1 MDKILKHPW
10 LANIKTEN
18 RKKLNLFTDA
28 EKILLSKYDVD
39 YLTSE
44 KEELIENFTMK
55 NLETNENENRKNA
68 AGGTKSVIY
77 APYNTYIEPNEDQ
90 SKYKSFL
97 EVEKIY
103 KEIKINNDLIKYGF
117 KVQQANIKYELSNN
131 QDFDNGII
139 KTERDENLKQE
150 NEKIEKID
158 FKKNNKDN
166 GYNSNSFDINIKSKS
181 ANDSFEDNEIIK
193 INERVL
199 NEIEKTIGY
208 DKKYILDCLK
218 KNEINYATATYYLL
232 SRENDEK
239 Y

>member
-1 MDKILKHPW
+1 MNEDKILNHPW
-10 LANIKTEN
+10 LSTIKTEN

-55 NLETNENENRKNA
+55 NLETNEDENKKNVG
-68 AGGTKSVIY
+68 GGTKSVIY
-77 APYNTYIEPNEDQ
+77 APYNTYIDPNEDQ

-97 EVEKIY
+97 EIKKIY
-103 KEIKINNDLIKYGF
+103 EEIQFNNDLCKYGF

-139 KTERDENLKQE
+139 KTEKDENLKQE

-158 FKKNNKDN
+158 FKKNNIYK
-166 GYNSNSFDINIKSKS
+166 NSLDLNYKGKTT
-181 ANDSFEDNEIIK
+181 NDSYEEDE
-193 INERVL
+193 INENIL
-199 NEIEKTIGY
+199 NEIEKSVGY
-208 DKKYILDCLK
+208 DKNYILDCLRR
-218 KNEINYATATYYLL
+218 NVINYATATYYLL
-232 SRENDEK
+232 SREGVVYNSK
-239 Y
+239 